1 MALVHPVNRDDTD
14 DHVEVVLTCRDGRTC
29 RRTVRFTRGDPRG
42 GEPLGRTEVLA
53 KYTDCAGSVLEPD
66 AVTRS
71 ATLIRGL
78 ADLVEL
84 GELAE
89 ILRGDPAG

>member
-1 MALVHPVNRDDTD
+1 PVNRDDAD
-14 DHVEVVLTCRDGRTC
+14 DHIEVALTCQDGRTC
-29 RRTVRFTRGDPRG
+29 RRAVRFTRGDPRG
-42 GEPLGRTEVLA
+42 GEPLGWDEVLA
-53 KYTDCAGSVLEPD
+53 KYTDCAGSVLNPD

-84 GELAE
+84 SDLTE